1 MTDIRDINSTS
12 HSSKNLL
19 GNTVHTVRDSL
30 VAESL
35 LSVIMGITILSLMLL
50 VKSYVEMIDVGMY
63 PAFVTLIVPVLHT
76 VVRRTRI
83 NSQFLLFL
91 LHVAVS
97 ASFFFI
103 AINIPFLQFG
113 SSLPNRLYLAAIL
126 TGLTLFSLFY
136 RIRPTFTAG
145 DTELIIFP
153 ALIHVIFYLLYA
165 IAGKGDYAHVLIIHA
180 IIIAILF
187 IIMRQLAVFDSK
199 FYHSIHKIS
208 RPNALLKRQNYK
220 TIAGLIVVIAVSL
233 GVLAIFPVE
242 AVSDLLKAGIV
253 ALFDLI
259 ASLITLKEPDYE
271 IDLSDPLS
279 EVGDLG
285 EEGQIN
291 PWIDMIGTV
300 LAVILIIVVIYL
312 VLRGLLILIQ
322 NAPKITKGK
331 NNEEN
336 SNLIDTIEDIRPD
349 KRSAISRSLDFGTG
363 YERRIRK
370 QFYNRTRRA
379 MKKGLPVTPAS
390 TPGQIE
396 TVLQANGDNDFA
408 ALRQEYEKVRY
419 GK

>member
-1 MTDIRDINSTS
+1 M
-12 HSSKNLL
+12 
-19 GNTVHTVRDSL
+19 
-30 VAESL
+30 
-35 LSVIMGITILSLMLL
+35 
-50 VKSYVEMIDVGMY
+50 
-63 PAFVTLIVPVLHT
+63 
-76 VVRRTRI
+76 
-83 NSQFLLFL
+83 
-91 LHVAVS
+91 
-97 ASFFFI
+97 
-103 AINIPFLQFG
+103 
-113 SSLPNRLYLAAIL
+113 
-126 TGLTLFSLFY
+126 
-136 RIRPTFTAG
+136 
-145 DTELIIFP
+145 
-153 ALIHVIFYLLYA
+153 
-165 IAGKGDYAHVLIIHA
+165 
-180 IIIAILF
+180 
-187 IIMRQLAVFDSK
+187 
-199 FYHSIHKIS
+199 
-208 RPNALLKRQNYK
+208 
-220 TIAGLIVVIAVSL
+220 
-233 GVLAIFPVE
+233 
-242 AVSDLLKAGIV
+242 